1 MTKISHITIFTIF
14 IVLIISAL
22 FAPISC
28 SQQIIFGTENHAPYN
43 FINDETGKIEGLA
56 VDVIKAMLVEA
67 GDTENKIKMFPWA
80 RIYNMALE
88 QKNVAI
94 FSMSYTKERD
104 PLFKWVGELHNSK
117 SYLWKDSSRGDIT
130 INSRQDLSKYKI
142 VVQRNGGDHQIFK
155 NEYGLKDN
163 LHMVIDTQQRYKLI
177 FRGRGDLFAETPFT
191 LKWQLGRD
199 DYENRIEKVYFIPEF
214 GASLNL
220 AFSNETD
227 DIVVNRYKK
236 ALKQIKKNGTYQAI
250 ITKWTE

>member
-1 MTKISHITIFTIF
+1 MVKASHITLWPMYL
-14 IVLIISAL
+14 VLITWAFSPPA
-22 FAPISC
+22 SW
-28 SQQIIFGTENHAPYN
+28 SQQIIFGTENHPPYN
-43 FINDETGKIEGLA
+43 FINVQTKNIEGLA

-67 GDTENKIKMFPWA
+67 GDAENKIKMFPWA
-80 RIYNMALE
+80 RIYNMALT

-117 SYLWKDSSRGDIT
+117 SYLWKDSSRDDIT
-130 INSRQDLSKYKI
+130 INSREDLSKYKI

-155 NEYGLKDN
+155 NEYGFEDN
-163 LHMVIDTQQRYKLI
+163 LHLVIDTQQRYKLI
-177 FRGRGDLFAETPFT
+177 FRGRGDLFVETPFT
-191 LKWQLGRD
+191 LKWQLGRY

-236 ALKQIKKNGTYQAI
+236 ALTQIKQNGTYQTI
-250 ITKWTE
+250 IKKWTE